1 MKIQVSG
8 AVLTNSGQFDR
19 VYYDLSNSHFLLSD
33 MEKIANIIQIVL
45 AVILVTVVLLQSQ
58 GAGLGTVLGG
68 TGNVYRTKR
77 GFEKALFVS
86 TIVIGVLFFGVAL
99 VNVLIRK

>member
-1 MKIQVSG
+1 M
-8 AVLTNSGQFDR
+8 TNEGQFDSL
-19 VYYDLSNSHFLLSD
+19 YYDLSNSHFLLSD
-33 MEKIANIIQIVL
+33 MENIINIIQIVL
-45 AVILVTVVLLQSQ
+45 AVILVTIVLLQSR

-86 TIVIGVLFFGVAL
+86 TIVVGVLFFGVAL
-99 VNVLIRK
+99 ANVLIRQ